1 MENEIRD
8 RVRNILALY
17 VFPECVNECADHVFA
32 ALAAPADGWISVEDR
47 LPEPSAKVQYL
58 CYGEYPYNDEG
69 GKVHWKYYAAKYHG
83 GVLGWSIIGIGGLNV
98 THWMPLPPPPTKGGR
113 DDTDNS

>member
-32 ALAAPADGWISVEDR
+32 ALTAPADGCDR
-47 LPEPSAKVQYL
+47 PPFDGQLHLNADGCECRHHDAGVYVSDCPMLVRP
-58 CYGEYPYNDEG
+58 GEVSL
-69 GKVHWKYYAAKYHG
+69 GKKCPDKPCT
-83 GVLGWSIIGIGGLNV
+83 I
-98 THWMPLPPPPTKGGR
+98 TEPTKGG
-113 DDTDNS
+113 SK